1 MPSVLIAGASGLVGN
16 ATLERVLSRNGWTD
30 VIALSRRRPEVDSVR
45 PFEHLSVDLR
55 NADSARSALAN
66 VGDITHLVYAALYE
80 KPGLIPGWQERDQM
94 ETNLAML
101 KNCIEPLLG
110 RKSLRHV
117 TILQGTKAYGIHV
130 HPMVIPA
137 RERAPRDDHENFYW
151 LQEDYL
157 KAQAREHGFA
167 WTILRPQ
174 LIIGRPWGVA
184 MNLAPI
190 IGAYAAI
197 CSEEGQ
203 RFGFPGG
210 ISYVWEAVDARLV
223 AEVIEWAGSSPAA
236 VNEHF
241 NVTNGDVF
249 EWRNLWPGMAAVLGV
264 ETGPDEPKSMAEFLD
279 DKHELWD
286 RIVEKH
292 GLRPIPLAEILGES
306 HHYADFCFAYGA
318 TELPP
323 PAFSS
328 RIKLMQAG
336 FHGCYDTQ
344 ETFNYWLRDLIHR
357 RVIPGRV
364 AAVEASA
371 SGAAETGGSA
381 TAATVK

>member
-30 VIALSRRRPEVDSVR
+30 VIALSRRRPEVDSVK
-45 PFEHLSVDLR
+45 PFKHLSVDLR
-55 NADSARSALAN
+55 DADAARSALS
-66 VGDITHLVYAALYE
+66 DIHDVTHVAYAALYE
-80 KPGLIPGWQERDQM
+80 KPGLIPGWLERDQM
-94 ETNLAML
+94 ETNLRML
-101 KNCIEPLLG
+101 QNCLEPLLG
-110 RKSLRHV
+110 SKSLRQV

-130 HPMVIPA
+130 HPMPVPA
-137 RERAPRDDHENFYW
+137 RERAPRDEHENFYW

-157 KAQAREHGFA
+157 KDRAREHGFT

-190 IGAYAAI
+190 IGVYAAM
-197 CSEEGQ
+197 CEEAGA

-210 ISYVWEAVDARLV
+210 IPYVWEAVDARLV
-223 AEVIEWAGSSPAA
+223 AEVIEWAAFAPAA

-249 EWRNLWPGMAAVLGV
+249 EWRNLWPGMAEVLGV
-264 ETGPDEPKSMAEFLD
+264 EPGEDDPKSMAEYFQGKDELWERIV
-279 DKHELWD
+279 DKH
-286 RIVEKH
+286 R
-292 GLRPIPLAEILGES
+292 LRPIPLGDILGES
-306 HHYADFCFAYGA
+306 HHYADFCFAHGA
-318 TELPP
+318 TEAPP

-336 FHGCYDTQ
+336 FTGCYDTQ
-344 ETFNYWLRDLIHR
+344 ETFNFWLRDLIHR
-357 RVIPGRV
+357 RVIPGRP
-364 AAVEASA
+364 AAVEQAG
-371 SGAAETGGSA
+371 GAAV
-381 TAATVK
+381 AAAA

>member
-16 ATLERVLSRNGWTD
+16 ATLERALSRNGWTE

-45 PFEHLSVDLR
+45 PFQHLSVDLR
-55 NADSARSALAN
+55 EADAARSALSGI
-66 VGDITHLVYAALYE
+66 GDVTHLVYAALYE

-94 ETNLAML
+94 ETNLVML
-101 KNCIEPLLG
+101 QNCLEPLLG
-110 RKSLRHV
+110 SKSLRQV
-117 TILQGTKAYGIHV
+117 TIMQGTKAYGIHV
-130 HPMVIPA
+130 HPMPVPA
-137 RERAPRDDHENFYW
+137 RERAPRDEHENFYW

-157 KAQAREHGFA
+157 KDRSRKHGFT

-190 IGAYAAI
+190 IGVYAAM
-197 CSEEGQ
+197 CAEEGQ
-203 RFGFPGG
+203 PFGFPGG
-210 ISYVWEAVDARLV
+210 IPYVWEAVDSRLV
-223 AEVIEWAGSSPAA
+223 AEVIEWAAFSPAA

-249 EWRNLWPGMAAVLGV
+249 EWRNLWPGMAEVLGT
-264 ETGPDEPKSMAEFLD
+264 EPGPDDPKSMAEFFEGKD
-279 DKHELWD
+279 ELWE

-292 GLRPIPLAEILGES
+292 GLRPIPLADILGES
-306 HHYADFCFAYGA
+306 HYYADFCFAHGA
-318 TELPP
+318 TEPPP

-336 FHGCYDTQ
+336 FASCYDTQ
-344 ETFNYWLRDLIHR
+344 DTFNFWLRDLIHR
-357 RVIPGRV
+357 RVIPGRP
-364 AAVEASA
+364 AAVEQADGA
-371 SGAAETGGSA
+371 KTNGAAV
-381 TAATVK
+381 TAAA